1 MRTLFLP
8 VCAPALALFAA
19 LVCAAAVS
27 AQTPNESIV
36 LTAAAMARATEQPSL
51 VTMSGGSAHLP
62 VWSMSGRSVGQSVAG
77 FVPALP
83 VGCRAVRVQLLLTTE
98 EPPEQH
104 DLQSVWRV
112 HLAQMSDTGAP
123 RVVTCDCVRAGI
135 PSGALQTE
143 WVTAE
148 SYFPVDAALPLS
160 VRVQREPDDPA
171 DTFTRP
177 MGLVLVKITPLTP
190 PDEAFLVTDTVV
202 DGAGYNS
209 WPMIQNIGDTLVCAY
224 SRGRAHNID
233 EDAREVFA
241 KSSRDLGRSWSDE
254 AIVAATPGSGEVA
267 IGKGLDSTG
276 AMLLWVRRIDS
287 AAHGPYRHDLYR
299 SEDGVTFTRLATP
312 ELDPAPIQITDCFAL
327 PGHGLMALW
336 FAGPYGDD
344 GPSHSWGTLT
354 SADDGKSWTQT
365 TIESNLTKEQW
376 PTEQSAVYLGEG
388 KILALARVEVGGN
401 TTARAQLQLTSTDFG
416 VTWRRAQTNI
426 TDVLSSTP
434 TVLYDPETDLV
445 TCYYFHRGRGI
456 LRCRRTKAGDIF
468 DRPLTWPD
476 SRAAALGSE
485 STWDTGN
492 VNAVRVGGKDYLAF
506 YSGKDPNTAV
516 FVKEVTPE
524 E

>member
-1 MRTLFLP
+1 M
-8 VCAPALALFAA
+8 
-19 LVCAAAVS
+19 
-27 AQTPNESIV
+27 
-36 LTAAAMARATEQPSL
+36 
-51 VTMSGGSAHLP
+51 
-62 VWSMSGRSVGQSVAG
+62 
-77 FVPALP
+77 
-83 VGCRAVRVQLLLTTE
+83 QLLLTTE
-98 EPPEQH
+98 EPPEQN

-344 GPSHSWGTLT
+344 GPTHSWGTLT

-376 PTEQSAVYLGEG
+376 PTGDAVRPGDRPGDLLLLPPRPRNPPLPPDQGGRYLRSA
-388 KILALARVEVGGN
+388 AHLARQPRRGAGERIDLGHRERQRGPGRRERLLGLLLRQRPEHRRLRQRGHPRRVI
-401 TTARAQLQLTSTDFG
+401 TSK
-416 VTWRRAQTNI
+416 A
-426 TDVLSSTP
+426 
-434 TVLYDPETDLV
+434 
-445 TCYYFHRGRGI
+445 HRS
-456 LRCRRTKAGDIF
+456 
-468 DRPLTWPD
+468 P
-476 SRAAALGSE
+476 
-485 STWDTGN
+485 
-492 VNAVRVGGKDYLAF
+492 
-506 YSGKDPNTAV
+506 
-516 FVKEVTPE
+516 
-524 E
+524 

>member
-1 MRTLFLP
+1 MRTFPFP
-8 VCAPALALFAA
+8 VCAPTLALFAA
-19 LVCAAAVS
+19 LVCSEMVS
-27 AQTPNESIV
+27 AHTPSDSII
-36 LTAAAMARATEQPSL
+36 LTAAEMTRATEQPSL
-51 VTMSGGSAHLP
+51 VTMSSGPAHLP
-62 VWSMSGRSVGQSVAG
+62 VWSMSGMSVGQSIAG
-77 FVPALP
+77 LIPELP
-83 VGCRAVRVQLLLTTE
+83 SGCRAVRVQLLLTTE

-112 HLAQMSDTGAP
+112 HLTQVSDTGAP
-123 RVVTCDCVRAGI
+123 RAVTCDCVRANI
-135 PSGALQTE
+135 PSRALQTE
-143 WVTAE
+143 WITAE
-148 SYFPVDAALPLS
+148 SYFPVDAAAPVS
-160 VRVQREPDDPA
+160 VRVQREPNDPA
-171 DTFTRP
+171 DTFPRP
-177 MGLVLVKITPLTP
+177 MGVVLVKITPAAA
-190 PDEAFLVTDTVV
+190 PDDAFVVTDTVV

-224 SRGRAHNID
+224 SRGKGHNIE
-233 EDAREVFA
+233 EDIRAVYA
-241 KSSRDLGRSWSDE
+241 KSSRDGGRTWSE
-254 AIVAATPGSGEVA
+254 ETCLAATPGSGEVT

-299 SEDGVTFTRLATP
+299 SEDGVAFTRLATP
-312 ELDPAPIQITDCFAL
+312 RLDPAPIQITDCFSV
-327 PGHGLMALW
+327 PGRGLMALW

-344 GPSHSWGTLT
+344 GPTHSWGTLT

-376 PTEQSAVYLGEG
+376 PTEPSAVYLGDG
-388 KILALARVEVGGN
+388 KILALARVEVGGG
-401 TTARAQLQLTSTDFG
+401 TTARAQLQLTSDDFG

-434 TVLYDPETDLV
+434 ALLYDPDTDLV

-468 DRPLTWPD
+468 QRPLEWPD
-476 SRAAALGSE
+476 SRAEALGSE

-492 VNAVRVGGKDYLAF
+492 VNAVCVGGKHYLAF

-516 FVKEVTPE
+516 FVKETDPE
-524 E
+524 R